1 MAYYSTVTEGRE
13 CPPVCFAATK
23 ERIEMDHLV
32 ALAFGLSLI
41 SAGNAMAGT
50 GAETGTCIIGHRFE
64 PGPIVNGHTRQPTAA
79 EIESRTQ
86 QLLAWRQASA
96 GACLAAPNTK
106 EALSSSVSSRS

>member
-1 MAYYSTVTEGRE
+1 M
-13 CPPVCFAATK
+13 K
-23 ERIEMDHLV
+23 HLV

-41 SAGNAMAGT
+41 SAGNAMAQT

-64 PGPIVNGHTRQPTAA
+64 PGPIVNGHNRQPTPA

-106 EALSSSVSSRS
+106 EATSSSVPSRS

>member
-1 MAYYSTVTEGRE
+1 M
-13 CPPVCFAATK
+13 K
-23 ERIEMDHLV
+23 HLV

-41 SAGNAMAGT
+41 SAGNAMAQT

-64 PGPIVNGHTRQPTAA
+64 PGPIVNGHNRQPTPA

-96 GACLAAPNTK
+96 GACLAAPSTK
-106 EALSSSVSSRS
+106 EAISLSVPSRS